1 MMQLYKEMSL
11 KVILALLL
19 CLYGLDALQ
28 AKELL
33 SSQCEPLVENTSPV
47 AELRHSQGLLWSIS
61 KDGVKKSYLFGTIH
75 VSDKD
80 VTTLPKAV
88 NKALHDSEQFVME
101 ALPDP
106 EQMTAFSR
114 TMFFHD
120 GQLLSNF
127 VDAPVYEETKRI
139 LYAYGLGPNAVS
151 LMRPWA
157 AFLLMNY
164 PPDEGE
170 ALDLVLLTLAKQ
182 NGASVAGLETLKEQ
196 GDIFSDLNL
205 QEQVKLLTDTVCH
218 YAIVEE
224 DFAAMKVFYLK
235 RDIGGLYDYAQ
246 RYSMNDK
253 PVYKKLMKKL
263 IDDRNKSMVNRM
275 QIMLEKGNAFIAIG
289 AMHLPGKKGVLSLLE
304 KQGYSVSAIY

>member
-1 MMQLYKEMSL
+1 MQLYKEFTL
-11 KVILALLL
+11 KLILTVFL
-19 CLYGLDALQ
+19 CLFGLDGLQ
-28 AKELL
+28 AKELI
-33 SSQCEPLVENTSPV
+33 SSQCEPLVESNLPV
-47 AELRHSQGLLWSIS
+47 EVLRHPHGLLWSIS
-61 KDGVKKSYLFGTIH
+61 KEGLKKSYLFGTIH

-80 VTTLPKAV
+80 VTTLPRV
-88 NKALHDSEQFVME
+88 VDKALHDSEQFVME

-127 VDAPVYEETKRI
+127 VDAPVYEETKKI
-139 LYAYGLGPNAVS
+139 LYAYGLGSNAVS

-196 GDIFSDLNL
+196 GELFSDLNL

-224 DFAAMKVFYLK
+224 DFVAMKAFYLK
-235 RDIGGLYDYAQ
+235 RDLAGLYNYAQ
-246 RYSMNDK
+246 RYSMSEK

-263 IDDRNKSMVNRM
+263 IDDRNKSMANRM
-275 QIMLEKGNAFIAIG
+275 QAMLKKGSAFIAIG
-289 AMHLPGKKGVLSLLE
+289 SMHLVGKTGVLSLLE
-304 KQGYSVSAIY
+304 KQGYKVTVVY